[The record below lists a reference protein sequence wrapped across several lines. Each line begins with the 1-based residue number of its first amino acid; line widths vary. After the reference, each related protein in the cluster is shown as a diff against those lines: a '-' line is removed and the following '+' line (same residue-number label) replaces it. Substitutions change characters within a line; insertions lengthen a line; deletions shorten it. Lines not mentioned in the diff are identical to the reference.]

1 MKIIR
6 YQLCTLVHENE
17 TTREVL
23 YSVEMPWS
31 ESNEQI
37 AKEEAYRGEYTI
49 EEVEEV
55 SGTA

>member
-31 ESNEQI
+31 ESNEEI
-37 AKEEAYRGEYTI
+37 AKEEAYRGEYTVAEQ
-49 EEVEEV
+49 EEGE
-55 SGTA
+55 A